1 MEMLW
6 LLEYRCFRPSCDKYS
21 FLLVGYDVYD
31 LVLAIVYP

>member
-6 LLEYRCFRPSCDKYS
+6 LLEYRCFRPFDKYS

-31 LVLAIVYP
+31 LVLAMVYT